1 MGANAQHEKHGC
13 LIPLEAMRR
22 GGRKTAAIQKGHP
35 HHYHGIAQSLFDEW
49 AKEKGY
55 ELFKNGF
62 PDRII
67 WKEDEG
73 YIFVE
78 VKRPGAKLR
87 KNQKETMKILQ
98 ELGLKIIV
106 WRPEK
111 EAFMLLKGQ
120 RRQA

>member
-1 MGANAQHEKHGC
+1 MVAKDPERRKEIARMGANAQHEKHGC

-22 GGRKTAAIQKGHP
+22 GGRKAAAIQKGHP

-67 WKEDEG
+67 WKEDEA
-73 YIFVE
+73 IS
-78 VKRPGAKLR
+78 L
-87 KNQKETMKILQ
+87 
-98 ELGLKIIV
+98 
-106 WRPEK
+106 
-111 EAFMLLKGQ
+111 
-120 RRQA
+120 